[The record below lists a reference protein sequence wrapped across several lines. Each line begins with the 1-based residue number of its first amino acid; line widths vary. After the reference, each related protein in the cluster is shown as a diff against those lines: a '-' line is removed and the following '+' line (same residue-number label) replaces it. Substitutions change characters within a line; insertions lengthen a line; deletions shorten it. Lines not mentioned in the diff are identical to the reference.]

1 MTSSQIKQV
10 DDNFVQPVA
19 TQLDAIAT
27 KDEQIKSLIT
37 SVQDL
42 KQQLASAQQQITANE
57 ITIKDMSKKLGH
69 LEDGLDVTRQELNQ
83 TTMTG
88 RKMKDE
94 LTKQSEEHFRALTKQ
109 EWGPQVAALAT
120 SYNKLKRNLL
130 TFVVTVTFAIAL
142 AFLFLPYNIVHDVEK
157 TQTTN
162 GQDEMRDLHADSL
175 SRMYTLS
182 SDQGLQ
188 IQRLNNTLNA
198 MQLQIE
204 SESELIAKIR
214 TNISAVNQTTLSVI
228 NAVEAHCDQKIM
240 EMRNIVTG
248 LSSKVDVISKG
259 HVSQLQKLT
268 NIEEDLNIT
277 KSHVQNK
284 TKIAEVVA
292 ELHKNITAVNETT
305 LKIVND
311 VKIHYNHEIMIMTN
325 LVTNLSSK
333 VDILSNDLINAVE
346 AHCDQKIMEMR
357 NIVIGLSSKVDVIS
371 KGQVLQLQKL
381 TNIEEDL
388 NITKSHVQN
397 KTKIAE
403 VVAELHKNITAVN
416 ETTLK
421 IVNDVK
427 VHYNHEIMIMTNLV
441 TNLSSKVDI
450 LSNDQV
456 LQFQKLDGIED
467 SIVTKSHAQSEK
479 QLAKLVA
486 ELQNN
491 IRVINETAMV
501 SISELKA
508 QQITLHNFWDYQQY
522 RKELT
527 IETLQQLEKSL
538 AKSNASTFTA
548 IVMVSHISSVVNSM
562 QNNHWAKASIYIRGE
577 VVSISFQK
585 ISNKYFKVILC
596 EPLPLWCYNLSIK
609 NQIKD
614 SSHYKIGS
622 ILSMER
628 FITHRTRINKI
639 KSKQHMTECISFTS
653 KPLKF
658 EELLKVTFDCQ
669 YVLCDSVF
677 ISMECDDL
685 NLEFKVS
692 S

>member
-1 MTSSQIKQV
+1 MDDDHINILLQGKTKMTSS
-10 DDNFVQPVA
+10 DNFVQPVG

-27 KDEQIKSLIT
+27 KDEQIKALIT

-42 KQQLASAQQQITANE
+42 KQQLASAQQHITANE
-57 ITIKDMSKKLGH
+57 ITIKNMSARFRT

-83 TTMTG
+83 TTTTG

-94 LTKQSEEHFRALTKQ
+94 LTKQSEEHFRAPTKQ

-120 SYNKLKRNLL
+120 SHKRNLL
-130 TFVVTVTFAIAL
+130 AFVVTVTFAIAL

-162 GQDEMRDLHADSL
+162 GQDEMRDLHADLL

-228 NAVEAHCDQKIM
+228 NAVKAHCDQKIM
-240 EMRNIVTG
+240 EMRNIVT
-248 LSSKVDVISKG
+248 
-259 HVSQLQKLT
+259 
-268 NIEEDLNIT
+268 
-277 KSHVQNK
+277 
-284 TKIAEVVA
+284 
-292 ELHKNITAVNETT
+292 
-305 LKIVND
+305 
-311 VKIHYNHEIMIMTN
+311 
-325 LVTNLSSK
+325 
-333 VDILSNDLINAVE
+333 
-346 AHCDQKIMEMR
+346 
-357 NIVIGLSSKVDVIS
+357 GLSSKVDVIS

-403 VVAELHKNITAVN
+403 LHKNITAVN

-427 VHYNHEIMIMTNLV
+427 VYYNHELMIMTNLI

-456 LQFQKLDGIED
+456 LQFQKLAGIED
-467 SIVTKSHAQSEK
+467 IIVTKSHAQSEK
-479 QLAKLVA
+479 ELAKLVA

-491 IRVINETAMV
+491 ISVVNETALV
-501 SISELKA
+501 GISELKA
-508 QQITLHNFWDYQQY
+508 QQITLYSFRICDYQQY

-527 IETLQQLEKSL
+527 IETLQQPEKSL
-538 AKSNASTFTA
+538 AESNASTFTA
-548 IVMVSHISSVVNSM
+548 IVMVSHISSMVNSM

-585 ISNKYFKVILC
+585 ISNTYFKVIVC

-658 EELLKVTFDCQ
+658 EELLKITFDCQ

-685 NLEFKVS
+685 NLELKYHDDES
-692 S
+692 IDI